1 MANVTLNNIFKFFKT
16 DFAPITFVLTT
27 LLYFYS
33 IVFNLHNP
41 FILYGLL
48 ILNFA
53 AFDRMGY
60 FYLAKDSTSINQ
72 LISYRIVQHGFLIM
86 VGISFYM
93 INPVIPMLFFISWL
107 FGVCDMFYYILGKE
121 WKYID
126 YENMFWLW
134 WCPWSYVGIPKT
146 GKNLTIISIIMII
159 LSISV
164 LGLQHV

>member
-1 MANVTLNNIFKFFKT
+1 
-16 DFAPITFVLTT
+16 
-27 LLYFYS
+27 
-33 IVFNLHNP
+33 
-41 FILYGLL
+41 
-48 ILNFA
+48 
-53 AFDRMGY
+53 MGY

-93 INPVIPMLFFISWL
+93 INPVIPLLFFISWL
-107 FGVCDMFYYILGKE
+107 FGVCDMLYYILGKE

-159 LSISV
+159 LSILV